1 LKSDSQV
8 PLCEDH
14 LYRMIFSRAAM
25 GFNGVVCLVYAAYEP
40 VIINIA
46 QGTYGE
52 GLALWQSK
60 DLTLQGGW
68 DSTFTTQTSSTI

>member
-1 LKSDSQV
+1 
-8 PLCEDH
+8 
-14 LYRMIFSRAAM
+14 MIFSKPAM

-40 VIINIA
+40 VIIKIG

-52 GLALWQSK
+52 GLALCQSK

-68 DSTFTTQTSSTI
+68 GSTFTTQTSGTI